1 MTAPA
6 SYAPQTY
13 AIVDQMLPSLL
24 AARYIALLLDSERV
38 TKSTKVFQA
47 VKRTVVDLLRRATW
61 INDASRSEALAR
73 INRSS
78 LTFEAALIAE
88 AAGMKEPS
96 QAAVAS
102 LPVFGYKFIE
112 NLSFIPRTFW
122 DEVHRDLATAS
133 SFGATTKNSLRS
145 MHSTL
150 QMMVLWG
157 DLWRQHNVSAF
168 GFSSPDV
175 ILPNLYM
182 LEAVFPAGAYE
193 SVNYSVVGSILA
205 RQLVAIS
212 YVSANESGL
221 DNVVK
226 NASVDCVRQAFLRGD
241 SNDSEP
247 TEGPGES
254 EGMLLAVTSLKP
266 LFNALTV
273 RPGYPDWN
281 QGFEEY
287 SAERLFFLALCF
299 PSCGLPENET
309 TAMESGLSQASWCN
323 VPLKLFDIFVQTLR
337 LPRVTRLLPR
347 GDRQVKPDSPVAGT
361 LDGQDLVLKFWAVH
375 KRIPLGFA
383 ISRSK
388 RPALPEH
395 AC

>member
-1 MTAPA
+1 MHVMGSLLDSRARQIDLIHVA
-6 SYAPQTY
+6 GLCVVQGLGHFVNNELAALIYGDDSARVVRHSDLCY

-133 SFGATTKNSLRS
+133 SFGATAKNSLRS

-168 GFSSPDV
+168 G
-175 ILPNLYM
+175 
-182 LEAVFPAGAYE
+182 
-193 SVNYSVVGSILA
+193 VVGSILA

-221 DNVVK
+221 DYVVK

-323 VPLKLFDIFVQTLR
+323 VPLKLFDIF
-337 LPRVTRLLPR
+337 
-347 GDRQVKPDSPVAGT
+347 GKAFDCSPGT
-361 LDGQDLVLKFWAVH
+361 IMSPG
-375 KRIPLGFA
+375 
-383 ISRSK
+383 SK
-388 RPALPEH
+388 CAAFLQ
-395 AC
+395 